1 MINRIH
7 LLTMDMVNS
16 KKRSWIMAQV
26 KSSGNA
32 STEAALLAI
41 FRRLRIVGWRRK
53 YPLFGKP
60 DFVFPRARVAVFVD
74 GCFWHGH
81 PRKCRLP
88 KKNREY
94 WSNKIARNIARD
106 RLVVRTLKE
115 QGWKVIRIWENCIK
129 DPATSAKLRNALE
142 L

>member
-1 MINRIH
+1 
-7 LLTMDMVNS
+7 
-16 KKRSWIMAQV
+16 MAQV